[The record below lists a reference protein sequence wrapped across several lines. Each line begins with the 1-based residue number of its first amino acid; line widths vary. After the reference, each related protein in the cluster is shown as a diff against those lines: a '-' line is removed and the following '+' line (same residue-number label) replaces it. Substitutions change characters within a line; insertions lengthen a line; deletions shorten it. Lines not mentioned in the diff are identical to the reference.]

1 MPLVYLEKEDI
12 ADKVYEIQP
21 GSYKYLKTRV
31 QEIEIFT
38 HLTWGRM
45 IFINGVLQST
55 SFDESLYH
63 TALTS
68 TLPFSG
74 KVCVLGGGEGA
85 TVRELLKYMNIE
97 RIDMVDWD
105 EAFVKHMAEYEG
117 EWSQGAY
124 TNPKVNVCF
133 KDVFQW
139 IRENTQVYDYI
150 VVDLFD
156 PEEFTEEEW
165 VKLLSAIKLYVK
177 RGVVLNGGRMPL
189 NDKEKVEFERAVH
202 SVFFSNVAPSAVDEP
217 NALPQSG
224 GAKGWHSTISMEGK
238 WSLKWT
244 NAFVPSFC
252 SEWMFATIKKKE

>member
-38 HLTWGRM
+38 HSIWGRM
-45 IFINGVLQST
+45 VFINGVLQST

-97 RIDMVDWD
+97 QIDMVDWD

-139 IRENTQVYDYI
+139 ICENTQVYDYI

-202 SVFFSNVAPSAVDEP
+202 SVFFSNVHAE
-217 NALPQSG
+217 
-224 GAKGWHSTISMEGK
+224 EK

-252 SEWMFATIKKKE
+252 SEWMFATIKKKEQ